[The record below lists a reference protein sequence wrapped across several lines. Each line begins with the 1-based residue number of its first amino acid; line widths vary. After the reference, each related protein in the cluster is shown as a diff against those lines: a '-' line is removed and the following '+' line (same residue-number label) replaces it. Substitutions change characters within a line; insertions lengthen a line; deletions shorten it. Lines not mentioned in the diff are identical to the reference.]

1 MQYPGS
7 LCCTDLPGADDSSDR
22 HHCNERDV
30 MTTDST
36 AAAETGCIFG
46 AADMVE
52 GRTVYRAD

>member
-1 MQYPGS
+1 
-7 LCCTDLPGADDSSDR
+7 
-22 HHCNERDV
+22 